1 MLLELRLKQTNIDN
15 ILELFDFDACNTN
28 SMNKNLIN
36 NSKMVKYNV
45 CDD

>member
-1 MLLELRLKQTNIDN
+1 MLLELRLKQPNIDN

-28 SMNKNLIN
+28 NMNKNLIN